1 MITKTVNNQ
10 KKEKIL
16 LEGKSMMIQGEKKER
31 ERETEKKIEFN
42 TNFLLYWLRE
52 RQFCKNLKQKLP
64 L

>member
-42 TNFLLYWLRE
+42 TNFLLY
-52 RQFCKNLKQKLP
+52 
-64 L
+64 